1 MQQVNS
7 WSVSGA
13 SRAVRVERWSGRAF
27 YASACRFFLDVP
39 LDMTGLI
46 LNAQRE
52 AVQQGHTLVPGG
64 AILATDSIYR
74 GAVLLEIVD
83 PRIAGL
89 MSVVRIDGEVL
100 ARGLP
105 DKGVRLRG
113 ELDELVR
120 WSNDLG
126 HEVTGCYVQYEHR
139 GSIPG
144 AVKAS
149 QVFATIRG
157 EHSITEPPP
166 PPR

>member
-7 WSVSGA
+7 WSPPSA
-13 SRAVRVERWSGRAF
+13 NRAVRVERWSSRSF
-27 YASACRFFLDVP
+27 YASACRYFLDVP

-46 LNAQRE
+46 LNATRE
-52 AVQQGHTLVPGG
+52 AQQHGHMLVPGG
-64 AILATDSIYR
+64 AILATDSVYR

-83 PRIAGL
+83 PRLAGL
-89 MSVVRIDGEVL
+89 MNVVQIDGEVL
-100 ARGLP
+100 ARALPEKGL
-105 DKGVRLRG
+105 RLRS

>member
-1 MQQVNS
+1 MQQMNS
-7 WSVSGA
+7 WSNTGA
-13 SRAVRVERWSGRAF
+13 GRAVRVERWVGRAF

-46 LNAQRE
+46 LNATRE
-52 AVQQGHTLVPGG
+52 AVQHGHTLVPGG
-64 AILATDSIYR
+64 AILATDTIYR

-83 PRIAGL
+83 PRLHG
-89 MSVVRIDGEVL
+89 MMNVVRVDGEVL

-105 DKGVRLRG
+105 EKGLRLRS

>member
-7 WSVSGA
+7 WSVPGP
-13 SRAVRVERWSGRAF
+13 SRAVRVERWNGRAF

-39 LDMTGLI
+39 LDMTGLVM
-46 LNAQRE
+46 NATRE
-52 AVQQGHTLVPGG
+52 AMQHGLTLVPAGTV
-64 AILATDSIYR
+64 LATDSLYR
-74 GAVLLEIVD
+74 GAILLEIVD
-83 PRIAGL
+83 PGMQL
-89 MSVVRIDGEVL
+89 MNVVRFDGEVL
-100 ARGLP
+100 GRALP
-105 DKGVRLRG
+105 EKGVRLRA

-144 AVKAS
+144 LMKPS